1 MIDITVNL
9 TIDQEHED
17 DFEQIMKHIT
27 TIPGMAKVD
36 VKTET
41 YFEYNIDSTPHW
53 RVEFEEIS
61 TEEFRRRLNLW
72 EEGKYNGNDYL
83 LCNTEDNSYV
93 AVDNASGGEFFVE
106 EFKTR
111 EEAINWINGEELEDD
126 HYDYCN
132 EED

>member
-9 TIDQEHED
+9 TIDEDHED

-53 RVEFEEIS
+53 ARDYDEVDQEELS
-61 TEEFRRRLNLW
+61 RRMNLW
-72 EEGKYNGNDYL
+72 FDKKYDGADYL
-83 LCNTEDNSYV
+83 LCKAEDNLYV
-93 AVDNASGGEFFVE
+93 AVDNTSGGEFFVE